1 MATNA
6 LPEIASVFWLVVAF
20 YLNIQS
26 VSRRCSSEFMANLS
40 LGYKN
45 PFSEL
50 WIPFPRL
57 KK

>member
-26 VSRRCSSEFMANLS
+26 VSRSSSEFMANLS
-40 LGYKN
+40 LGYK
-45 PFSEL
+45 
-50 WIPFPRL
+50 IPSLNSGSLFPG
-57 KK
+57 